1 MNPDWKS
8 FEQFISSSCNR
19 RDFIVEYL
27 AARGVKAVVLPIDGH
42 EHIYVKFFKDAYN
55 PAFKIKTVIAHYDR
69 FEGSP
74 GANDN
79 SSSVFALMDWAVRL
93 SAMGTVHN
101 VRLIFTDGEE
111 ISGGRNGGGSV
122 SDQGA
127 FGLASVFKRLGIT
140 DDDVFVF
147 DCVGRGTVPVISRTV
162 LPKKVN
168 ADFRRRFIDLKD
180 RTENLLR
187 TASGGNFV
195 MLPVSY
201 SDNAGFIAC
210 GIPAVAI
217 TFLPADEA
225 SRYMFDLVRV
235 PVLEN
240 YVTNQKI
247 PEYFDRRQL
256 DGMIPKT
263 WKLFHT
269 KGDNIESLTS
279 ESFVIMERILNA
291 LSMMK
296 TYVGI

>member
-1 MNPDWKS
+1 MGIDWNSYK
-8 FEQFISSSCNR
+8 QFVSPSCNR
-19 RDFIVEYL
+19 RDFIVDYL
-27 AARGVKAVVLPIDGH
+27 GVRGVKAVVLPIDGH
-42 EHIYVKFFKDAYN
+42 EHIYVKFSKNSYN

-69 FEGSP
+69 YEGSP

-79 SSSVFALMDWAVRL
+79 SSSVFALMDWAVKL
-93 SAMGTVHN
+93 SAPGVVHN

-111 ISGGRNGGGSV
+111 IGSGNNGKCGI

-127 FGLASVFKRLGIT
+127 FGLATVFKRLGIT

-162 LPKKVN
+162 LPKKIN
-168 ADFRRRFIDLKD
+168 AEFKQRFIDLRD

-187 TASGGNFV
+187 IASGGNFV
-195 MLPVSY
+195 TLPVSY

-217 TFLPADEA
+217 TMLPVDEA
-225 SRYMFDLVRV
+225 SRFMYDLVRV

-279 ESFVIMERILNA
+279 ESFVLMERILFSLA
-291 LSMMK
+291 SMR
-296 TYVGI
+296 TYSGT

>member
-1 MNPDWKS
+1 MILIGEDYREFCADN
-8 FEQFISSSCNR
+8 CNR
-19 RDFIVEYL
+19 RDFIVSYL
-27 AARGVKAVVLPIDGH
+27 EKRGVKAVVLPIDGH
-42 EHIYVKFFKDAYN
+42 EHIYVKFSKDSYN

-79 SSSVFALMDWAVRL
+79 SSSVFALMDWAINL
-93 SAMGTVHN
+93 SFSGMVHN

-111 ISGGRNGGGSV
+111 IGSSSNGGKSV

-147 DCVGRGTVPVISRTV
+147 DCVGRGTVPVMSRTY
-162 LPKKVN
+162 LPKKIN
-168 ADFRRRFIDLKD
+168 SDFKRRFIDLKE

-187 TASGGNFV
+187 STSGGNFV
-195 MLPVSY
+195 SLPVSY

-217 TFLPADEA
+217 TFLPYDEA
-225 SRYMFDLVRV
+225 SRYMFDLVRI

-240 YVTNQKI
+240 YVTNHEI
-247 PEYFDRRQL
+247 PEYFDKSQL
-256 DGMIPKT
+256 DNMIPVT

-269 KGDNIESLTS
+269 KADNLQSLTQ
-279 ESFVIMERILNA
+279 ESFYLMERILFA
-291 LSMMK
+291 LASMR
-296 TYVGI
+296 TYACL

>member
-1 MNPDWKS
+1 MILIGEDYREFCADN
-8 FEQFISSSCNR
+8 CNR
-19 RDFIVEYL
+19 RDFIVSYL
-27 AARGVKAVVLPIDGH
+27 EKRGVKAVVLPIDGH
-42 EHIYVKFFKDAYN
+42 EHIYVKFSKDFYN

-79 SSSVFALMDWAVRL
+79 SSSVFALMDWAINL
-93 SAMGTVHN
+93 SFSGMVHN

-111 ISGGRNGGGSV
+111 IGSSSNGGKSV

-147 DCVGRGTVPVISRTV
+147 DCVGRGTVPVMSRTY
-162 LPKKVN
+162 LPKKIN
-168 ADFRRRFIDLKD
+168 SDFKRRFIDLKE

-187 TASGGNFV
+187 STSGGNFV
-195 MLPVSY
+195 SLPVSY

-217 TFLPADEA
+217 TFLPYDEA
-225 SRYMFDLVRV
+225 SRYMFDLVRI

-240 YVTNQKI
+240 YVTNHEI
-247 PEYFDRRQL
+247 PEYFDKSQL
-256 DGMIPKT
+256 DNMIPVT

-269 KGDNIESLTS
+269 KGDNLQSLTQ
-279 ESFVIMERILNA
+279 ESFYLMERILFA
-291 LSMMK
+291 LASMR
-296 TYVGI
+296 TYAYS